1 MVWELTTFFVIAIYA
16 LTIISTILMMMM
28 ENRSPVKSI
37 AWIIVLLVIPGF
49 GLLIYVFFGRK
60 FRKKMV
66 ISHRSLEKWH
76 QRVAAIESDPVFG
89 KSFPLE
95 YRNMA
100 LLALHSSNAHLY
112 INTDVRIF
120 TDGPSLF
127 DSIFEEMEKA
137 EKFIH
142 VEYYVFLS
150 DEIGTRFINI
160 LKRKAAQGL
169 EVRVIIDDVGSWM
182 LKKSEVKKMR
192 EAGIQVYCFLKV
204 GLPFLSSKINYRNH
218 RKILVID
225 GKVGFTGGMNVAD
238 RYVKGSKWGTWRDT
252 HLRLEGEGVHGLQRT
267 FMADWFFVSRTLLR
281 NDALYYPD
289 VQSFGS
295 SVIQVVASGPDS
307 QWESI
312 MQVLFMAMAQARKYI
327 YLETPYFLP
336 NTPILH
342 ALQVASLGGTDVRI
356 ILPRHSDAAFALRSS
371 CSYIDDMLK
380 AGVKVYFYN
389 PGFIHSKTIVIDD
402 KLSTVGTA
410 NMDFRSFEQ
419 NFEVNTL
426 IYDPEVAARM
436 KATFETDLA
445 NSTPID
451 PMEWKRRPRLR
462 KLGESW
468 ARLFSPLM

>member
-150 DEIGTRFINI
+150 DEIGTRFTNI

-182 LKKSEVKKMR
+182 VTK
-192 EAGIQVYCFLKV
+192 
-204 GLPFLSSKINYRNH
+204 
-218 RKILVID
+218 
-225 GKVGFTGGMNVAD
+225 
-238 RYVKGSKWGTWRDT
+238 
-252 HLRLEGEGVHGLQRT
+252 
-267 FMADWFFVSRTLLR
+267 
-281 NDALYYPD
+281 
-289 VQSFGS
+289 
-295 SVIQVVASGPDS
+295 
-307 QWESI
+307 
-312 MQVLFMAMAQARKYI
+312 
-327 YLETPYFLP
+327 
-336 NTPILH
+336 
-342 ALQVASLGGTDVRI
+342 
-356 ILPRHSDAAFALRSS
+356 
-371 CSYIDDMLK
+371 
-380 AGVKVYFYN
+380 
-389 PGFIHSKTIVIDD
+389 
-402 KLSTVGTA
+402 
-410 NMDFRSFEQ
+410 
-419 NFEVNTL
+419 
-426 IYDPEVAARM
+426 
-436 KATFETDLA
+436 
-445 NSTPID
+445 
-451 PMEWKRRPRLR
+451 
-462 KLGESW
+462 
-468 ARLFSPLM
+468 

>member
-267 FMADWFFVSRTLLR
+267 FLADWFFVSRTLLR

-295 SVIQVVASGPDS
+295 SVIQTPRSSGDGNAKISPPPSSNVCPCASATTTIIS
-307 QWESI
+307 MTAIRASRW
-312 MQVLFMAMAQARKYI
+312 MATRPSSSGCSKARKS
-327 YLETPYFLP
+327 
-336 NTPILH
+336 
-342 ALQVASLGGTDVRI
+342 V
-356 ILPRHSDAAFALRSS
+356 
-371 CSYIDDMLK
+371 
-380 AGVKVYFYN
+380 
-389 PGFIHSKTIVIDD
+389 
-402 KLSTVGTA
+402 
-410 NMDFRSFEQ
+410 
-419 NFEVNTL
+419 
-426 IYDPEVAARM
+426 
-436 KATFETDLA
+436 
-445 NSTPID
+445 
-451 PMEWKRRPRLR
+451 
-462 KLGESW
+462 
-468 ARLFSPLM
+468 